1 MEVQH
6 EMHADAQWIKTF
18 KCFIQPDWDAVVAG
32 EWATKVASGAW
43 SVSAMRG
50 AFLQLYPFIH
60 SFPKFLA
67 EALIKVEDEY
77 SRSFLIDNIRV
88 EKAHAEHWIW
98 MGEGFGIPRG
108 EMIALAE
115 GDRPLLRDVQSLTDW
130 IWCINAK
137 GSLAEAVAATSFAI
151 EGATGDLARG
161 LLKGFEAYGSRE
173 GVTMNP
179 RTTKWFRNHAKYDDH
194 HPRIALEIV
203 ARYAQSERARM
214 KVMTAA
220 RRSLQLLNLALLTS
234 SHAYSASTAYSAGAA
249 HSADAASAT
258 SIIRERRSN
267 DRRQA
272 QTNIAFPDRR
282 IVDRRGTA
290 FCVAPRHESRTPA
303 PEPLRAVQNQA
314 RAHRANDGHARI

>member
-1 MEVQH
+1 MEVHHQP
-6 EMHADAQWIKTF
+6 HADTKWIETF
-18 KCFIQPDWDAVVAG
+18 KCFIQPDWHDLVAG
-32 EWATKVASGAW
+32 EWATKVNTGAW
-43 SVSAMRG
+43 STNAMRG
-50 AFLQLYPFIH
+50 WFLQLYPFIH
-60 SFPKFLA
+60 AFPKFLA

-98 MGEGFGIPRG
+98 MGEGFGIPRQD
-108 EMIALAE
+108 MIALAE

-130 IWCINAK
+130 IWYINAK

-151 EGATGDLARG
+151 GGATGDLTRA

-179 RTTKWFRNHAKYDDH
+179 RTTKWFRNHSKYDDD

-203 ARYAQSERARM
+203 ARYARTEREQM

-234 SHAYSASTAYSAGAA
+234 SRAYCGNAA
-249 HSADAASAT
+249 CAASF
-258 SIIRERRSN
+258 IRERRSE
-267 DRRQA
+267 DRRQT

-282 IVDRRGTA
+282 IVDRRG
-290 FCVAPRHESRTPA
+290 VAVSMKVRHEIRLA
-303 PEPLRAVQNQA
+303 EPETKRLSA
-314 RAHRANDGHARI
+314 

>member
-6 EMHADAQWIKTF
+6 QPHADAQWIETF
-18 KCFIQPDWDAVVAG
+18 KSFIQPDWHDIVAG
-32 EWATKVASGAW
+32 EWATKVDTGKW
-43 SVSAMRG
+43 STNAMRG

-60 SFPKFLA
+60 AFPKFLA

-98 MGEGFGIPRG
+98 MGEGFGIPRH

-130 IWCINAK
+130 IWYINAK

-173 GVTMNP
+173 GVNMNP
-179 RTTKWFRNHAKYDDH
+179 RTTKWFRNHAKYDDD

-203 ARYAQSERARM
+203 ARNAKTERARM

-234 SHAYSASTAYSAGAA
+234 SRAYSAADTAS
-249 HSADAASAT
+249 AASF
-258 SIIRERRSN
+258 IRERRAA
-267 DRRQA
+267 DRRHTQA
-272 QTNIAFPDRR
+272 NIAFPDRR
-282 IVDRRGTA
+282 IVDRRG
-290 FCVAPRHESRTPA
+290 VAVSMKARHEIRLA
-303 PEPLRAVQNQA
+303 EPDAMQMSA
-314 RAHRANDGHARI
+314 

>member
-6 EMHADAQWIKTF
+6 ESHADAKWIETF
-18 KCFIQPDWDAVVAG
+18 KCFIQPDWHDIVAG
-32 EWATKVASGAW
+32 EWATKVDTGTW
-43 SVSAMRG
+43 STNAMRG

-60 SFPKFLA
+60 AFPKFLA

-98 MGEGFGIPRG
+98 MGEGFGIPRH

-130 IWCINAK
+130 IWYINAK

-173 GVTMNP
+173 GVNMNP
-179 RTTKWFRNHAKYDDH
+179 RTTKWFRNHAKYDDD

-203 ARYAQSERARM
+203 ARNAKTERARM

-234 SHAYSASTAYSAGAA
+234 SRAYSAADTAC
-249 HSADAASAT
+249 AASF
-258 SIIRERRSN
+258 IRERRAA
-267 DRRQA
+267 DRRQTQA
-272 QTNIAFPDRR
+272 SIAFPDRR
-282 IVDRRGTA
+282 IVDRRG
-290 FCVAPRHESRTPA
+290 VAVPMKARHEIRLA
-303 PEPLRAVQNQA
+303 EPDPMQMSA
-314 RAHRANDGHARI
+314 

>member
-18 KCFIQPDWDAVVAG
+18 KRFIQPDWDNVVAG
-32 EWATKVASGAW
+32 EWAAKVASGAW
-43 SVSAMRG
+43 SVNAMRG

-161 LLKGFEAYGSRE
+161 LLEGFEAYGSRE

-234 SHAYSASTAYSAGAA
+234 SHAYSAGAA

-258 SIIRERRSN
+258 SIIREHRSA

-282 IVDRRGTA
+282 IIDRRGTA
-290 FCVAPRHESRTPA
+290 VCVAPRHEIRTSA

-314 RAHRANDGHARI
+314 GVHRANDGHARI